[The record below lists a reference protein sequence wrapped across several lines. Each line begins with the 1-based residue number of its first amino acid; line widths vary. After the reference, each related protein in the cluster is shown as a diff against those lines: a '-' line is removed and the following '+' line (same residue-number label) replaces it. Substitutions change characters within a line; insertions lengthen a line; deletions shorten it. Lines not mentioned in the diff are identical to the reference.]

1 MSSSDPVASTPAD
14 GHVAMP
20 DPGHA
25 PGSRPGHALVT
36 GASSGIGAAIAR
48 EYARRGKPLILT
60 ARRQDRLGQL
70 ADELGK
76 LVPCSVI
83 VADLADPA
91 VPEALFDEIQSNEL
105 FVDTLVNNAGYGV
118 PGRFLAEDW
127 KTHADF
133 LQVLVTSVV
142 ELTHRFL
149 PAMEAAG
156 RGRVL
161 NVASLAGLIPASAGH
176 TLYGAAKSFV
186 IRFSESLALEMKPRG
201 VHVTALCPGFTYTE
215 FHDINGMREKVSK
228 LPKAIW
234 LSAEQVAKLGV
245 DAVEAGKSRVVTGKA
260 NRTIAGVAKYMPDAL
275 ARKLVSSRSKDFR
288 DAD

>member
-1 MSSSDPVASTPAD
+1 MSSSDPVSSTPSGDDA
-14 GHVAMP
+14 ATP

-25 PGSRPGHALVT
+25 AAPRPGHALIS

-60 ARRQDRLGQL
+60 ARREDRLGQL

-76 LVPCSVI
+76 LVPCFVI
-83 VADLADPA
+83 AADLADPA
-91 VPEALFDEIQSNEL
+91 VPEALFDEIQSNGL

-118 PGRFLAEDW
+118 PGRFLAENW

-149 PAMEAAG
+149 PGMEAAG

-215 FHDINGMREKVSK
+215 FHDVNGMREQVSK

-234 LSAEQVAKLGV
+234 LSADQVAKLGV

-260 NRTIAGVAKYMPDAL
+260 NRTIAAVAKYMPDAL